1 MLLSVLLLVILP
13 SLAQSG
19 QVYEVKKTRVI
30 HIDGI
35 PDNSWQRTGWSD
47 SWNDIVTSQEGMY
60 RTRFKSLWD
69 AQNIYF
75 LFEVIDPD
83 ITATIDIDHMPLFKY
98 DNIVEV
104 FLDPNGDQKN
114 YYELQ
119 INAKG
124 TRWELILDK
133 PYKDGGEATS
143 PNELEGL
150 KYAIHHNGTINES
163 DNPDHSWSLEVA
175 IPWESLL
182 DIEEVPPRSTFRA
195 NFSRV
200 FQDDDDIDTSPQYW
214 LWQPIGKP
222 NIHIPDKWG
231 RLVFLKE

>member
-60 RTRFKSLWD
+60 H

-150 KYAIHHNGTINES
+150 TTLITHG
-163 DNPDHSWSLEVA
+163 
-175 IPWESLL
+175 LL
-182 DIEEVPPRSTFRA
+182 KLPSHG
-195 NFSRV
+195 SR
-200 FQDDDDIDTSPQYW
+200 
-214 LWQPIGKP
+214 
-222 NIHIPDKWG
+222 
-231 RLVFLKE
+231 FLI